1 MNHGEEA
8 IEIEWV
14 VGPIPVEDGVGKE
27 IIAFYCMDI
36 ASEETFY
43 TDSFSHQMIQR
54 KRKSRPT

>member
-14 VGPIPVEDGVGKE
+14 VGPIPVEDGVGKK
-27 IIAFYCMDI
+27 IIAFYCTDI

-43 TDSFSHQMIQR
+43 SDSYGRQM
-54 KRKSRPT
+54 K